1 MSDTTTNNTAT
12 GTTATTASNAIRQPQ
27 ALTSCRLCDLSFGN
41 VEEKRQHAKSDW
53 HIYQI
58 RCRVAEQGT
67 VMAPPESA
75 VRPSTRRG
83 KPERAAPST
92 AASAHAEIQG
102 QETTDD
108 NDDDDDDDDADDSPS
123 EAETSIVKFMPSACL
138 FCHETSPD
146 FEASLSHMHQ
156 AHSLVIPFQ
165 SSLAVDLQT
174 LLWFLHMTIF
184 SYRECICCG
193 TRRRTV
199 EAVQQHMLAAGHCRF
214 NVTSEM
220 SELYDVDSL
229 NRNVLDL
236 HVRPDEHTLRLPSGK
251 LLAHRARAET
261 APRTRLRGAGA
272 GAQPS
277 LLAAAPS
284 AAGHP
289 SAGQDGA
296 EPVQALARRDR
307 KEQALTAGMAQLR
320 AADRMSLV
328 RLPQGQQRSLL
339 VARKNELDRAK
350 RAERRTRGRMD
361 HVGNMT
367 AIHTNY
373 YKQEVPVYMGG

>member
-1 MSDTTTNNTAT
+1 MQDQDTT
-12 GTTATTASNAIRQPQ
+12 
-27 ALTSCRLCDLSFGN
+27 
-41 VEEKRQHAKSDW
+41 SD
-53 HIYQI
+53 
-58 RCRVAEQGT
+58 E
-67 VMAPPESA
+67 
-75 VRPSTRRG
+75 
-83 KPERAAPST
+83 
-92 AASAHAEIQG
+92 
-102 QETTDD
+102 
-108 NDDDDDDDDADDSPS
+108 DDDDDDANDSPS
-123 EAETSIVKFMPSACL
+123 EANPNMVKFIPSACL
-138 FCHETSPD
+138 FCPETSRD

-156 AHSLVIPFQ
+156 AHSLAIPFPLVIPFQ

-199 EAVQQHMLAAGHCRF
+199 VAVQQHMLAAGHCRF

-236 HVRPDEHTLRLPSGK
+236 H
-251 LLAHRARAET
+251 
-261 APRTRLRGAGA
+261 
-272 GAQPS
+272 
-277 LLAAAPS
+277 
-284 AAGHP
+284 
-289 SAGQDGA
+289 
-296 EPVQALARRDR
+296 ALARRDR